1 MNLEV
6 IYAER
11 CLLMRTDCRSQNYLT
26 SAFWILF
33 LKYFSCTLN
42 SLFTLLSEMCYIG
55 MKKNP
60 LGLVSADKLRSSL
73 LCMNSS
79 NHQVCTW
86 TFGSTLLSWD
96 SFRALQQVSL
106 LYHRPPTQKGPQK
119 IAAFALHS
127 CFSYFVYGLLKFK
140 SIQTCTL
147 AFVNDSHSL
156 LPDCMFGPCSS
167 QLLLFSFETPE
178 QWFSS
183 LKSTCRVFSYCIN
196 DRPSGTRLTSAFFKF
211 AKHLPL
217 SSLQE
222 IASLVFLYFK
232 CV

>member
-1 MNLEV
+1 MTCKGTTSYFENESGGD
-6 IYAER
+6 AER

-26 SAFWILF
+26 FAFWILF
-33 LKYFSCTLN
+33 LKYSSCTLN

-60 LGLVSADKLRSSL
+60 LGLVSADKLRSSR

-96 SFRALQQVSL
+96 SFVPCSKC
-106 LYHRPPTQKGPQK
+106 LYCTS
-119 IAAFALHS
+119 I
-127 CFSYFVYGLLKFK
+127 CIFSYFVYGLLKFK
-140 SIQTCTL
+140 STQTCPL
-147 AFVNDSHSL
+147 AFVNDSHSVL
-156 LPDCMFGPCSS
+156 SDCMLRPRSS

-183 LKSTCRVFSYCIN
+183 LKSTCRVFLYSIN
-196 DRPSGTRLTSAFFKF
+196 DRPSGTCLTPAFFKF
-211 AKHLPL
+211 AKHFPL